1 MKDMY
6 TFDVDKSSA
15 MDTYAELN
23 DVYARLFRFIGVPFV
38 KGEDEREGG
47 CVEVCSVDG
56 NQCRAFE
63 SSTNFYQCSP

>member
-15 MDTYAELN
+15 MDTYEEMN

-38 KGEDEREGG
+38 KGMDGVDEGMGG
-47 CVEVCSVDG
+47 FVEVCAID
-56 NQCRAFE
+56 E
-63 SSTNFYQCSP
+63 SSMATVSA